1 MFCTSLFV
9 ILTFCFWAFYCLSFL
24 RSLIAPFVLRFTVS
38 ICPFRPSIYGLYLPL
53 SSFDLRSLIA
63 PFILRFTG
71 LWLPLSSFD
80 LRYLIAPFV
89 LRFIVSDCAFRPSI
103 YGLWLPLSSFN
114 LRYLIAPFI
123 LRFTGL
129 WLSLSSF
136 DLRYLIAPFVLRF
149 TVSDC
154 RFRPSIY
161 TLWLP
166 LSSFD
171 LQSLIAP
178 FVLRFTVLIL
188 IYDRSVVF
196 SCFSGFIHQK
206 NWPPRWGSRCSI
218 FLVVVFCRSL
228 FLLLHCLPPI
238 TPFVSSIFFVH
249 MYSRIGHAF
258 ATRSFN
264 IIILV
269 SAMVY

>member
-38 ICPFRPSIYGLYLPL
+38 
-53 SSFDLRSLIA
+53 
-63 PFILRFTG
+63 
-71 LWLPLSSFD
+71 
-80 LRYLIAPFV
+80 
-89 LRFIVSDCAFRPSI
+89 
-103 YGLWLPLSSFN
+103 
-114 LRYLIAPFI
+114 
-123 LRFTGL
+123 
-129 WLSLSSF
+129 
-136 DLRYLIAPFVLRF
+136 
-149 TVSDC
+149 DC

-166 LSSFD
+166 RSSFD